1 MRVTLTVYRIG
12 IVAIGRVRPVYVL
25 GRALVR
31 ASCED
36 ALA

>member
-1 MRVTLTVYRIG
+1 MRVTVC
-12 IVAIGRVRPVYVL
+12 IVSVLSLSVGHVYVL

>member
-1 MRVTLTVYRIG
+1 MRVTVYRIG
-12 IVAIGRVRPVYVL
+12 IVAIGRVRLRLL